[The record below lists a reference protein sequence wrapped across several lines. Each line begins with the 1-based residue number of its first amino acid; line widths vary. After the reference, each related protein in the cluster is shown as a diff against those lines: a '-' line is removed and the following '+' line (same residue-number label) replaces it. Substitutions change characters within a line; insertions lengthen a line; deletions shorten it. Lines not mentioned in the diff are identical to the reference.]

1 MKDIYSMKESVYIE
15 DKKNELE
22 RTASTKKPMV
32 AVLIAS
38 VILIV
43 LLNLINTIIFF

>member
-22 RTASTKKPMV
+22 RTASTKKTYGCSTDCFSD
-32 AVLIAS
+32 IDCF
-38 VILIV
+38 
-43 LLNLINTIIFF
+43 T